1 MRQRLSPLLMMVLLL
16 GALSAQSIYALPS
29 AVKTIQQSQTPS
41 IGNEDVLAM
50 LKAGIAT
57 EVIIAKIK
65 ASESNFDT
73 SVAAL
78 KKLHTENVPDEVILA
93 MVEASRKQPSGPESV
108 MPPQRA
114 VVKLPAGTVVDFET
128 AYAIN
133 SQEFRKN
140 DAISFRVVNPVV
152 INGSVLIVQ
161 GATATGVVTK
171 AERNGHF
178 GRAGRITWAMKEVT
192 AVDGTRIPIE
202 FTGHTVGD
210 SKGAKVATQMI
221 ITGLLLGPG
230 APIALM
236 AGWKRGENAYIP
248 AGKRFQATVRGDAT
262 VTAYPMR

>member
-1 MRQRLSPLLMMVLLL
+1 M
-16 GALSAQSIYALPS
+16 
-29 AVKTIQQSQTPS
+29 
-41 IGNEDVLAM
+41 
-50 LKAGIAT
+50 
-57 EVIIAKIK
+57 
-65 ASESNFDT
+65 
-73 SVAAL
+73 
-78 KKLHTENVPDEVILA
+78 
-93 MVEASRKQPSGPESV
+93 
-108 MPPQRA
+108 
-114 VVKLPAGTVVDFET
+114 
-128 AYAIN
+128 
-133 SQEFRKN
+133 
-140 DAISFRVVNPVV
+140 V